1 MLLANNVE
9 SVCTGLAWIVSFP
22 RCTVGSNIIGVVQSF
37 ALLEKSVQMLTR
49 LALKKKQKQTKKQIN
64 KQKIK
69 LELGLRATCF
79 FKRVIRF

>member
-37 ALLEKSVQMLTR
+37 ALLEQSVQMLTR
-49 LALKKKQKQTKKQIN
+49 LALEKKKQTN

>member
-9 SVCTGLAWIVSFP
+9 SVCTGHAWIVSFP

-37 ALLEKSVQMLTR
+37 ALLEQSVQMLTR
-49 LALKKKQKQTKKQIN
+49 LTLKKKTNKQTN

-69 LELGLRATCF
+69 LELG
-79 FKRVIRF
+79 

>member
-22 RCTVGSNIIGVVQSF
+22 RCTVGSNIIGVVQPF
-37 ALLEKSVQMLTR
+37 ALLEQSVQKLTR
-49 LALKKKQKQTKKQIN
+49 SALKKTNKQTN
-64 KQKIK
+64 KQKIM
-69 LELGLRATCF
+69 LELELRATCF

>member
-37 ALLEKSVQMLTR
+37 ALLEQSVQMLTR
-49 LALKKKQKQTKKQIN
+49 LALKKTNKQTN

-69 LELGLRATCF
+69 LELG
-79 FKRVIRF
+79 